1 MSVEDI
7 VLVNLDIVIEEN
19 NNSITESYIPWGF
32 SYFLVGSISKGPMR
46 SSLKKPKN
54 KDNAS
59 IDSTT
64 SSKRVRIQLNQEQSS
79 VWNHLTIQGIFTIH

>member
-1 MSVEDI
+1 MIIIIYNYHEYHKDFLI
-7 VLVNLDIVIEEN
+7 
-19 NNSITESYIPWGF
+19 
-32 SYFLVGSISKGPMR
+32 FLVGSISKGPMR

-79 VWNHLTIQGIFTIH
+79 V